1 MTILFF
7 LSCYPQQAC
16 MPKAVSTVIVI
27 LKILLQMFL
36 FSVSIVLV
44 FYHRLHRFPRINYLI
59 PSGWLLK
66 NLC

>member
-1 MTILFF
+1 MAILFF

-36 FSVSIVLV
+36 FSVSIVDYI
-44 FYHRLHRFPRINYLI
+44 FTHH
-59 PSGWLLK
+59 
-66 NLC
+66 

>member
-16 MPKAVSTVIVI
+16 MPKAVAIAVSTVIVI

-36 FSVSIVLV
+36 FSVSIVDYI
-44 FYHRLHRFPRINYLI
+44 FTHH
-59 PSGWLLK
+59 
-66 NLC
+66 